1 VEFRDVVNDLTTG
14 KRETRL
20 SSFKRRMWP
29 RFAYHFTDIVNA
41 VSVLKAQRLYS
52 RQYALEN
59 NLMKNDNASY
69 DVISQTANE
78 VEKYVR
84 LYFRPRT
91 PTQFYNE
98 GFQVKSKRQKLHA
111 DCPIP
116 VFFLFKLPELL
127 SQSGV
132 QFTDRSLALNQV
144 VPRYSTPDEFSKLP
158 FKDIYQEGP
167 LIGMSDS
174 QKKAITG
181 HKQAEIIVPESL
193 GLDYLKVIL
202 VRSVAERET
211 LLNLLHDDDV
221 YQYDDLIQVQKEDY
235 FFLDRNFIED
245 VELSTDRLRVR
256 SNVNEA
262 YPKEWGLPTED
273 RGIGFALNEEATDNY
288 LNVTMKVLVPDGTDY
303 WWPNKNV
310 RALLLDKIE
319 LTLPVPLQSYQ
330 LIVDIDGH
338 IAYKGSYE
346 QNFEDIDMPF

>member
-1 VEFRDVVNDLTTG
+1 MQIALFQYSFY
-14 KRETRL
+14 L
-20 SSFKRRMWP
+20 SS
-29 RFAYHFTDIVNA
+29 
-41 VSVLKAQRLYS
+41 
-52 RQYALEN
+52 
-59 NLMKNDNASY
+59 
-69 DVISQTANE
+69 
-78 VEKYVR
+78 
-84 LYFRPRT
+84 
-91 PTQFYNE
+91 
-98 GFQVKSKRQKLHA
+98 
-111 DCPIP
+111 
-116 VFFLFKLPELL
+116 PELL

-181 HKQAEIIVPESL
+181 HKQAEVIVPESL

-235 FFLDRNFIED
+235 FFMDRNFIED
-245 VELSTDRLRVR
+245 VELITDRLRVR